1 MSASA
6 CSRVHSRRP
15 QETQDCPL
23 LGNPQIV
30 LSGQGRR
37 ANAPE
42 DSHLLTVC
50 SGYRCKGQWDPF
62 QGGRPGLEERASETY
77 PRWRLKGRGCS
88 IKLSKDYTGI
98 SWAFNSCRTGQRAG
112 PVALTPPTLTP
123 WLTGVRTSSA
133 TTPDIKPA
141 APLPLR
147 PSLQPTLLRL
157 QRCPSSVFPAS
168 SPLFPSEVA
177 VLCSTSCETILTSWE
192 RSLKKTRG

>member
-147 PSLQPTLLRL
+147 PS
-157 QRCPSSVFPAS
+157 C
-168 SPLFPSEVA
+168 SPLCSVCSDAPRVCSPRPVPSFP
-177 VLCSTSCETILTSWE
+177 
-192 RSLKKTRG
+192 RKSLFCARHPVRQF